1 LPNKSVRRTSV
12 WVAGLSFVEKSYAS
26 AWFGNGNAVDV
37 RILLCGGP
45 RRLGTHCGVG
55 MFFGMC

>member
-1 LPNKSVRRTSV
+1 
-12 WVAGLSFVEKSYAS
+12 LSFVEKSYAS

-45 RRLGTHCGVG
+45 RRLGAYCGVG